1 MFVAHSLRTGR
12 GSAGS
17 VIDRDTATA
26 SRAWRGSPRRAFAQF
41 ARVGVPRA
49 DVFHLQVLQL
59 AIDVEAV
66 RLHRTHSNTTRAQ
79 PSARA
84 VCVSVPLPGSEEQRA
99 RRCPLAPAHTPHPP
113 QPLQH
118 RKTNTHTHTHT
129 HTRTILSPPP
139 PPYPPP
145 PPRPPPPP
153 CPCSPLSPRSDQ
165 VPQAGLDPCTP
176 RRTH

>member
-17 VIDRDTATA
+17 VTDRDTATA

-113 QPLQH
+113 QPLQDTGKPTH
-118 RKTNTHTHTHT
+118 IHTHTHT
-129 HTRTILSPPP
+129 HTYHPIPSASALP
-139 PPYPPP
+139 
-145 PPRPPPPP
+145 
-153 CPCSPLSPRSDQ
+153 SPLPSPSALPLQPAFPAFRSGATGW
-165 VPQAGLDPCTP
+165 VGFL
-176 RRTH
+176 